1 MTKRKPK
8 TWVRWDDDQ
17 DTRLETLLAGG
28 LSHRQIAKIMGRGLD
43 SIRSRIKALGLPA
56 PARDDIWPDEQM
68 DFLIT
73 HVGRRGWSYRRIAEA
88 MPGEPVRSASACQN
102 KARRLDL
109 VEPTRARTQ
118 RIPDDTR
125 KRCLVLA
132 MQDLSGPEIAERLG
146 VSPAWVNRTI
156 NASPYH
162 AQRYREREGIRRS
175 YAMEQR
181 HRRQKENA
189 A

>member
-1 MTKRKPK
+1 MPSRKPK
-8 TWVRWDDDQ
+8 TWVRWDDTQ
-17 DTRLETLLAGG
+17 DARLEALLAGG
-28 LSHRQIAKIMGRGLD
+28 ATHRQVAMAMGRGLD

-56 PARDDIWPDEQM
+56 PSRDDVWPDAQM

-73 HVGRRGWSYRRIAEA
+73 RVGRRGWSYRRIAEE
-88 MPGEPVRSASACQN
+88 MPGEPARTASGCQN
-102 KARRLDL
+102 KARRLNL
-109 VEPTRARTQ
+109 VEPTRARSQ
-118 RIPDDTR
+118 RIPDDKR

-132 MQDLSGPEIAERLG
+132 MQDHSGPEIAERLG

-162 AQRYREREGIRRS
+162 AQRYRERESIRRS

-181 HRRQKENA
+181 HRRQKETA